1 MPYPNPLEIAVI
13 TSGNIA
19 FQNWETVWIQERW
32 TDSTCHFR
40 FTCSEFSPLPTLW
53 TGLKFLPGDIVQ
65 ITLGGVVELKRGLI
79 SDRQVAYDANSHA
92 VELTGVALSWQA
104 ATSSVDMPGQS
115 FDGMSFEMI
124 ARTVLAKYGQ
134 PVKVIA
140 DNGLNPRP
148 FVYAQPQKGE
158 TVWDFLESLARP
170 RGIILGSDNEGNFL
184 LISDHFD
191 TPVADLVEGVNILKC
206 QCVISIQ
213 NTYPFI
219 AAENQTQGDNDVN
232 MADASEQ
239 RAPITAGVGVL
250 GINLPYRNLVTVPP
264 HPTRGMD
271 ELFEVAKN
279 EATWANG
286 TIIKAT
292 ITTQGWM
299 RPGSNPPALW
309 HAGETVR
316 VWSPMAV
323 LDMPL
328 AIETATFSQDRNSG
342 TLTTLEL
349 VVPWLLKKKTPG
361 VIIGMPTAPGPAQT
375 GQPPPTPVTPLPP
388 HTSFP

>member
-1 MPYPNPLEIAVI
+1 MP
-13 TSGNIA
+13 
-19 FQNWETVWIQERW
+19 TV
-32 TDSTCHFR
+32 
-40 FTCSEFSPLPTLW
+40 W
-53 TGLKFLPGDIVQ
+53 TGLKFLPGDVVE
-65 ITLGGVVELKRGLI
+65 ITLGGQLELAQGLI
-79 SDRQVAYDANSHA
+79 TDRQVAYDANSHA
-92 VELTGVALSWQA
+92 VELTGVSLTWKA
-104 ATSSVDMPGQS
+104 AMSSVDMPGQS
-115 FDGMSFEMI
+115 FDEMSFEQI
-124 ARTVLAKYGQ
+124 ARIVLANYGQ

-148 FVYAQPQKGE
+148 FEYAQPQKGE

-170 RGIILGSDNEGNFL
+170 RGIILGSDHEGNFL

-213 NTYPFI
+213 SAYPFL
-219 AAENQTQGDNDVN
+219 AAENQTQASDDIH

-239 RAPITAGVGVL
+239 RATINTGVGVP
-250 GINLPYRNLVTVPP
+250 GITLPWRNLLTTPP
-264 HPTRGMD
+264 HPTRGLD
-271 ELFEVAKN
+271 ELKEVVKN
-279 EATWANG
+279 EATWSNG

-299 RPGSNPPALW
+299 RPGTNPPALW
-309 HAGETVR
+309 HAGQTVR

-349 VVPWLLKKKTPG
+349 VVPWLLTKKTPG
-361 VIIGMPTAPGPAQT
+361 VVPEGMPTAPDNPQAG
-375 GQPPPTPVTPLPP
+375 PTPTPQPQP
-388 HTSFP
+388 TPTPTPTPTT